1 MKLKSYEKKT
11 KYETKIKIRR
21 YSKKIII
28 KQQQEKQLKPHL
40 KKYLRSRKPIVLEDI
55 ADYKI

>member
-1 MKLKSYEKKT
+1 MKKKT